1 MLCVGIYYVCTDP
14 ASDYAA
20 ILYLKAVCVRTPM
33 ENAPFKIF
41 ILDDDIW
48 YSELLEYHLSLNP
61 DYALRKFHSAKD
73 CLANLHERPH
83 VITVDYSLPDLN
95 GAEVLKKI
103 KEFNPEIQVIIIS
116 GQEDVA
122 TAVDLLKRGAYDYIV
137 KDEDSPERLWN
148 TVQKIRENVSL
159 RNEITELREQIG
171 QKYDFG
177 KMLLG
182 NSDAMKKVFSM
193 MNKAAKTNITVS
205 VSGETGTGKEL
216 VGKAI
221 HYNSVKKNM
230 PYVAV
235 NVAAIPK
242 ELIESELFGHE
253 KGAFTGAV
261 ARRIGKF
268 EEANKGTIF
277 LDEIGELD
285 ISLQAKLLRVLQEK
299 EITRVG
305 GNTVV
310 PIDTRIIVATHKN
323 LAEEVKLGTFR
334 EDLYYRLLGLP
345 IQLPPLRE
353 RRSDILVLAKHF
365 VDDFATENGLSK
377 KTLSSGAQEKL
388 LSYPFP
394 GNVREL
400 KAVVELASVLADED
414 QIQEQDISFNATH
427 ANRDF
432 LSEERTLKA
441 YTAEIIQYYLNKY
454 DHNVLLVAQ
463 KLDIGKSTIYRMI
476 QSNELYIR

>member
-1 MLCVGIYYVCTDP
+1 MKN
-14 ASDYAA
+14 S
-20 ILYLKAVCVRTPM
+20 
-33 ENAPFKIF
+33 PFKIF
-41 ILDDDIW
+41 ILDDDVW

-61 DYALRKFHSAKD
+61 DYELKKFHSAKD
-73 CLANLHERPH
+73 CLSNMHQRPN
-83 VITVDYSLPDLN
+83 VVTLDYSLPDKN

-103 KEFNPEIQVIIIS
+103 KELNPDTQVVVIS

-122 TAVDLLKRGAYDYIV
+122 TAVDLLKKGAYDYIV
-137 KDEDSPERLWN
+137 KDEDTPERLWN
-148 TVQKIRENVSL
+148 TINKIRENVSL
-159 RNEITELREQIG
+159 REEIDQLREEIV
-171 QKYDFG
+171 QKYDFSNFII
-177 KMLLG
+177 G
-182 NSDAMKKVFSM
+182 NSDAMKRVFVM
-193 MNKAAKTNITVS
+193 MDKAAKTNITVS
-205 VSGETGTGKEL
+205 INGETGTGKEL
-216 VGKAI
+216 VAKAI
-221 HYNSVKKNM
+221 HYNGPKNKK

-235 NVAAIPK
+235 NVAAIPR

-261 ARRIGKF
+261 SRRLGKF

-323 LAEEVKLGTFR
+323 LADEVKKGNFR

-345 IQLPPLRE
+345 IELPPLRD
-353 RRSDILVLAKHF
+353 RGADILVLAKF
-365 VDDFATENGLSK
+365 FMDAFAKENGMGR
-377 KTLSSGAQEKL
+377 KTLSAEAQEKL
-388 LSYPFP
+388 LAHPYP

-400 KAVVELASVLADED
+400 RAVVELAVVMADDDEIKANDVNLA
-414 QIQEQDISFNATH
+414 
-427 ANRDF
+427 ANNNEKDF
-432 LSEERTLKA
+432 LATERSLRE
-441 YTAEIIQYYLNKY
+441 YTTDIIQRFLNKY
-454 DHNVLLVAQ
+454 DNNVLLVAD

-476 QSNELYIR
+476 QNKELTTN